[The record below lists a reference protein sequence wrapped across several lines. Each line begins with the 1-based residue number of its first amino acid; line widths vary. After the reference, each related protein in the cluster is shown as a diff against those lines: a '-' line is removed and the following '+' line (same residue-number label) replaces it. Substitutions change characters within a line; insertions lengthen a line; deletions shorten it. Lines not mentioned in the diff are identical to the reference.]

1 MSSHRSES
9 AELQRCFSHVAHPGS
24 IEDRGGTLLNPPCN
38 SSHKMRS
45 NAPQR
50 ETNIWGVLHYKRE
63 IAETQSLEVLERGER
78 GDGERVAQEEKWLI
92 PERGSTAI
100 DLSSQI

>member
-1 MSSHRSES
+1 MHHNGSQTFGVCYIISVKLLKHNPWRCWEGASE
-9 AELQRCFSHVAHPGS
+9 
-24 IEDRGGTLLNPPCN
+24 
-38 SSHKMRS
+38 
-45 NAPQR
+45 
-50 ETNIWGVLHYKRE
+50 
-63 IAETQSLEVLERGER
+63 

>member
-1 MSSHRSES
+1 
-9 AELQRCFSHVAHPGS
+9 
-24 IEDRGGTLLNPPCN
+24 
-38 SSHKMRS
+38 MRS
-45 NAPQR
+45 NAPER
-50 ETNIWGVLHYKRE
+50 ETNIWSVLHYKRE